1 MAGGITLF
9 RVDGRSNQ
17 DPRIVSI
24 TPRFLA
30 FPEGS
35 ALIEVGQTKVICT
48 ASVEDRVPGWRRG
61 QGKGWVTAEYSML
74 PRATLTRRD
83 REIGPSGLGGRTQ
96 EIQRLVGRSIRAIV
110 DMEKLGERTIFLD
123 CDVIQADGGTRTASI
138 TGAFVALTIALQKLV
153 EEGLIVKLP
162 IKDFVAATSVGLVRG
177 LPLLDLNYGEDSQA
191 QVDMNVIQTGDGSLI
206 EIQGTAE
213 GDPFAR
219 DKLNSLLDLAESGIK
234 QLIEIQRNILQ
245 I

>member
-1 MAGGITLF
+1 
-9 RVDGRSNQ
+9 
-17 DPRIVSI
+17 
-24 TPRFLA
+24 
-30 FPEGS
+30 
-35 ALIEVGQTKVICT
+35 
-48 ASVEDRVPGWRRG
+48 
-61 QGKGWVTAEYSML
+61 
-74 PRATLTRRD
+74 
-83 REIGPSGLGGRTQ
+83 
-96 EIQRLVGRSIRAIV
+96 
-110 DMEKLGERTIFLD
+110 MEEMGERTIWMD

>member
-1 MAGGITLF
+1 M
-9 RVDGRSNQ
+9 REDGRKANELREVKIE
-17 DPRIVSI
+17 PNFIVG
-24 TPRFLA
+24 A
-30 FPEGS
+30 EGS
-35 ALIEVGQTKVICT
+35 VLISLGDTRVICT
-48 ASVEDRVPGWRRG
+48 ASVEDSVPSFLRGKNTGWI
-61 QGKGWVTAEYSML
+61 TSEYSMI
-74 PRATLTRRD
+74 PRATNTRTT
-83 REIGPSGLGGRTQ
+83 RESSRGKVSGRTQ
-96 EIQRLVGRSIRAIV
+96 EIQRLIGRSLRRIV
-110 DMEKLGERTIFLD
+110 RMEEMGERTIWMD

-191 QVDMNVIQTGDGSLI
+191 QVDMNVIQTGDGCLI

>member
-1 MAGGITLF
+1 M
-9 RVDGRSNQ
+9 REDGRKANELREVKIE
-17 DPRIVSI
+17 PNFIVG
-24 TPRFLA
+24 A
-30 FPEGS
+30 EGS
-35 ALIEVGQTKVICT
+35 VLISLGDTRVICT
-48 ASVEDRVPGWRRG
+48 ASVEDSVPSFLRGKNTGWI
-61 QGKGWVTAEYSML
+61 TSEYSMI
-74 PRATLTRRD
+74 PRATNTRTT
-83 REIGPSGLGGRTQ
+83 RESSRGKVSGRTQ
-96 EIQRLVGRSIRAIV
+96 EIQRLIGRSLRSIV
-110 DMEKLGERTIFLD
+110 RMEEMGERTIWMD

-191 QVDMNVIQTGDGSLI
+191 QVDMNVIQPGDGSLI

-213 GDPFAR
+213 RDPFAR